1 MIRLSNAVLQVCCL
15 FVFTA
20 VGLAEPANS
29 IERTVE
35 ATFRITNGRTSATA
49 FLVTLEPAEGDE
61 LTTTVLVTAAH
72 CLEQMPDA
80 KCKLI
85 LRAKEAGVYV
95 RQEVEIALRSEG
107 KPLWVR
113 HPELDVAVLPVDLP
127 EQTAARPLS
136 IRQVADATWAAERKL
151 RVGGDVYIP
160 GYPATLE
167 GNEAGWPLLRRGSVA
182 THPLLPLEGAQR
194 VFINAVTFGGDSGAP
209 VAFPHGDDVKIVGLV
224 VGLQRQTSRSE
235 TPFEE
240 RVSHMPMALAITVQA
255 PFIHDTIALL
265 KKEQDVRADQEE
277 AKPEQDKEE
286 EGEA

>member
-1 MIRLSNAVLQVCCL
+1 MRNAVLQACCL

-20 VGLAEPANS
+20 VGLAEPATP
-29 IERTVE
+29 IEQAVA
-35 ATFRITNGRTSATA
+35 ATFRISNGRTSATA

-61 LTTTVLVTAAH
+61 STMTVLVTAAH
-72 CLEQMPDA
+72 SLEQMPDA
-80 KCKLI
+80 KCKLM
-85 LRAKEAGVYV
+85 LRTQEAGVYV
-95 RQEVEIALRSEG
+95 RQEIEIALRADG
-107 KPLWVR
+107 KPRWVR
-113 HPELDVAVLPVDLP
+113 HPDLDVAVLPVDLP

-136 IRQVADATWAAERKL
+136 IRQVADATWASERKL
-151 RVGGDVYIP
+151 RVGCDVYIP

-209 VAFPHGDDVKIVGLV
+209 VAFLHGDDVKIVGIV
-224 VGLQRQTSRSE
+224 VGLQRRTSRSE

-265 KKEQDVRADQEE
+265 AKEQEDKADQDE
-277 AKPEQDKEE
+277 AKPEDEE
-286 EGEA
+286 SEA